1 MNCMRIQ
8 NKYDFSNLFL
18 ILLYFLNLKKS
29 RAVQSAIRK
38 NITKDKKTLH
48 VIKELIKIFF

>member
-8 NKYDFSNLFL
+8 NKYDFSNIFL
-18 ILLYFLNLKKS
+18 IILYFLNLKKS

-38 NITKDKKTLH
+38 KYY
-48 VIKELIKIFF
+48 ER